1 MSVRVGSLR
10 DPSVAPECDGGTTA
24 GGRGR
29 EVEVPGSPK
38 SQPPQ
43 GWAVAISIAQVQ
55 VAEAVLLVSVA
66 ARESSPPAP
75 SPS

>member
-10 DPSVAPECDGGTTA
+10 DPSSAPERDGGTTA
-24 GGRGR
+24 GGCGRGD
-29 EVEVPGSPK
+29 EVPGSPG

-75 SPS
+75 SHL